1 MKAIF
6 FSWQSD
12 IKPVRNKLK
21 SALEIAAKRISKEL
35 EEADRPEIDSDTQG
49 TFGSEDIFNTILEK
63 IDDATLFVAD
73 VTPIAITETK
83 LIPNPNVMTELGYA
97 LKTKGKSTRLFI
109 YCTEEPVVIEKMPFD
124 IRGKSLMGF
133 SSTDSPAKIADQLVP
148 ILEGMLANAT
158 PSNGHLEH
166 PYVYISGA
174 SFQRWSDNV
183 TVSLSIKNTEP
194 DEYFLEKVKIEGNE
208 ATPNR
213 SLAANGITQGISV
226 LGVSQIFETEQ
237 PFVHMTLSRAGR
249 QFYIKQEVKVVK
261 GADERNHFVDFVQK
275 PIIVDSFDALR
286 GKI

>member
-1 MKAIF
+1 MKTIF

-21 SALEIAAKRISKEL
+21 GALEIAAKRISKDL

-73 VTPIAITETK
+73 VTPIATTETK

-97 LKTKGKSTRLFI
+97 LKTKGRSTRLFI
-109 YCTEEPVVIEKMPFD
+109 YCTKEPVIIEKMPFD

-133 SSTDSPAKIADQLVP
+133 SSADSPSKIADQLVP
-148 ILEGMLANAT
+148 ILEGMLANAA
-158 PSNGHLEH
+158 PLSGGLAEH

-174 SFQRWSDNV
+174 SFQQWSDNV
-183 TVSLSIKNTEP
+183 TVTLSIKNTEP
-194 DEYFLEKVKIEGNE
+194 EEYFLEKVKIEGNE

-213 SLAANGITQGISV
+213 SLNANGITQGISV

-237 PFVHMTLSRAGR
+237 PYVEMTLSRAGR
-249 QFYIKQEVKVVK
+249 QFYIKQEIKIIK
-261 GADERNHFVDFVQK
+261 GADERNHFADFVQK
-275 PIIVDSFDALR
+275 PIIVDSFDV
-286 GKI
+286 